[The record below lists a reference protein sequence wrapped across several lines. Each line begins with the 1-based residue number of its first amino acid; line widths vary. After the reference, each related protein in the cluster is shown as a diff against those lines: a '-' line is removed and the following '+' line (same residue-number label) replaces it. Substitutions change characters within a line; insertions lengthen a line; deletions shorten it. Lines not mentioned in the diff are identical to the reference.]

1 MEEFLSDGVAI
12 AYLDFMPLVADKNEP
27 IILIHGFASTHA
39 VNWLFTQWVKT
50 LTEDGRRVVLLDNR
64 GHGRSQKLYDP
75 AAYNLDAMAED
86 VARLM
91 DHLDIKRADI
101 MGYSL
106 GARIAAVFTLIHP
119 DRARSLTLGGVGSS
133 LTTPHMLPRG
143 LAEAMEI
150 ERIED
155 IEDPGLK
162 IFRGFAEST
171 RSDLKALAACARG
184 AAGQGVAPAALSRIE
199 APVLVCVGTRDD
211 VAGDPHP
218 LAKLFKDVHIVD
230 IPGRDHNRAVGDRVF
245 KQAVLD
251 FLAQRP

>member
-12 AYLDFMPLVADKNEP
+12 AYLDFEPVAADRNEP

-50 LTEDGRRVVLLDNR
+50 LTEDGRRVILLDNR

-75 AAYNLDAMAED
+75 AAYSLEAMAGD
-86 VARLM
+86 VARLL
-91 DHLDIKRADI
+91 DHLGIQHADV
-101 MGYSL
+101 MGYSM
-106 GARIAAVFTLIHP
+106 GARIATVFALLNP
-119 DRARSLTLGGVGSS
+119 DRTRCLVLGGVGSN
-133 LTTPHMLPRG
+133 LVAPNGLPSG

-155 IEDPGLK
+155 IDDHGLK

-184 AAGQGVAPAALSRIE
+184 AAGSGFDPATLAKVE
-199 APVLVCVGTRDD
+199 PPTLVCVGTRDE

-218 LAKLFKDVHIVD
+218 LAKLIPDVRIVD
-230 IPGRDHNRAVGDRVF
+230 IPGRDHNRAVGDRIY
-245 KQAVLD
+245 KQAVLE
-251 FLAQRP
+251 FLAARP

>member
-1 MEEFLSDGVAI
+1 MEEFLSNGVSI
-12 AYLDFMPLVADKNEP
+12 SYLDFKPLVADKHEP
-27 IILIHGFASTHA
+27 IVLVHGFASTHA

-50 LTEDGRRVVLLDNR
+50 LTEDGRRVVLFDNR

-75 AAYNLDAMAED
+75 AAYGLDAMAGD
-86 VARLM
+86 LDGLM
-91 DHLDIKRADI
+91 DHLKIERADI

-106 GARIAAVFTLIHP
+106 GARIATVFALERP
-119 DRARSLTLGGVGSS
+119 ERVRSLTLGGVGSS
-133 LTTPHMLPRG
+133 LISPNTLPEG

-150 ERIED
+150 DRIED
-155 IEDPGLK
+155 IDDPGLK

-184 AAGQGVAPAALSRIE
+184 AGGQGIDPAALSHIE
-199 APVLVCVGTRDD
+199 APVLICVGTRDD

-218 LAKLFKDVHIVD
+218 LAKLFRDVQIVD
-230 IPGRDHNRAVGDRVF
+230 IPGRDHNRAVGDRVY